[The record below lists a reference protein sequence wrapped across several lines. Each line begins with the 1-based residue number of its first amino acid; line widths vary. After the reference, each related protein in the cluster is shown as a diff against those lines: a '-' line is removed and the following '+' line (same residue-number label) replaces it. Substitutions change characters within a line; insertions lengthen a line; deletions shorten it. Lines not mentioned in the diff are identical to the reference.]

1 MPEKLVDVL
10 AGDGLSGPSV
20 GFQHTR
26 SARHDEERRD
36 RHHQDHHGC
45 N

>member
-10 AGDGLSGPSV
+10 TGDGLSGPSV
-20 GFQHTR
+20 GFQHPR
-26 SARHDEERRD
+26 GARRDEERHD
-36 RHHQDHHGC
+36 RHQDHHGC